1 MRREIPVL
9 LNLLELWGLFMLL
22 FPKRTWREIPSRMA
36 ALADG
41 RRDRLHGSSSIQAA
55 APAGL
60 GIRAASE
67 ALLLLEAGL
76 PVYLLAL
83 AAKSRGERR
92 RTGRR
97 NRWEKAVPG
106 LVWKRLSGAISGKQ
120 LRAEVAQLGYWPALG
135 LAAEAGVR
143 QHVVPPM
150 SWRLEWDARR
160 AAATTPAPATMAAP
174 GANGT
179 RALTRIQAL
188 GPLHPW
194 AGDEDLAP
202 ELLVRRRPAFTWVYL
217 LAREVLGPKAYATR
231 DTLADETV
239 PGLDAQSRRNT
250 LNNRLSHLRTIDP
263 IQPVGE
269 TVEQDGIYVHVY
281 LRNCTFDARE
291 LFDLLDKVEEAGP
304 LLRPSLALRVEDTL
318 ESHAGEFLPEWDELE
333 METTQ
338 GKSATSDVIREARRK
353 VENARAHLL
362 VALGD
367 SYLARQEPTRAVRYF
382 EQALDRQPDIAATAR
397 KLADAC
403 AQSGQGGYA
412 NQVRLR
418 YGLEEAQPRPRPRW

>member
-1 MRREIPVL
+1 MRLEIPVL

-22 FPKRTWREIPSRMA
+22 LPKRTWREIPSRMA

-41 RRDRLHGSSSIQAA
+41 RRDRLYGSSSIQAA
-55 APAGL
+55 APARL

-76 PVYLLAL
+76 PVYLVAL
-83 AAKSRGERR
+83 AAKTRGERR
-92 RTGRR
+92 RVERR
-97 NRWEKAVPG
+97 TRWETAVPG

-120 LRAEVAQLGYWPALG
+120 LRAEVSQRGYWPAPG
-135 LAAEAGVR
+135 IAREAGVR
-143 QHVVPPM
+143 QYVVPPM

-160 AAATTPAPATMAAP
+160 AAPASAPAGVAAP
-174 GANGT
+174 GANGART
-179 RALTRIQAL
+179 LTRIQAL
-188 GPLHPW
+188 GPLHVW
-194 AGDEDLAP
+194 AGEDDLAP
-202 ELLVRRRPAFTWVYL
+202 ELLVRRRPAFTWIYL
-217 LAREVLGPKAYATR
+217 LAREVLGPKAHTTR
-231 DTLADETV
+231 DALADETV

-250 LNNRLSHLRTIDP
+250 LNNRLSHLRNTDP
-263 IQPVGE
+263 IQPVGV
-269 TVEQDGIYVHVY
+269 TVEQDGIYLHVD

-291 LFDLLDKVEEAGP
+291 LLDLLDEVEEAGP
-304 LLRPSLALRVEDTL
+304 LLRPSLALRVEDML
-318 ESHAGEFLPEWDELE
+318 ESHVGEFLPEWDELE
-333 METTQ
+333 LETTQ

-353 VENARAHLL
+353 VEDARADLL

-367 SYLARQEPTRAVRYF
+367 SYVARQEPTRAVRYF
-382 EQALDRQPDIAATAR
+382 EQAMDRQPDSASTAR

-418 YGLEEAQPRPRPRW
+418 YGLEESQQRP